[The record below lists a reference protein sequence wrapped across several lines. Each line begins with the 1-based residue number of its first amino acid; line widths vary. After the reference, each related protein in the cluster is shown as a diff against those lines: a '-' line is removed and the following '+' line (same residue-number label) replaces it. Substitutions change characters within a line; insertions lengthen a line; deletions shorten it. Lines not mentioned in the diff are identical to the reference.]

1 MGYVCGPN
9 IFTQPSARS
18 GCLISD
24 VFSKVAYTLLKNSVN
39 IRTYHSVISKEPV
52 PFTTIPFVYGNPWN
66 EHLFRIFTE
75 HCTPEMLL
83 PRPWI

>member
-1 MGYVCGPN
+1 MHQIHFLLQTPLGK
-9 IFTQPSARS
+9 
-18 GCLISD
+18 L
-24 VFSKVAYTLLKNSVN
+24 TLLKNSVN
-39 IRTYHSVISKEPV
+39 IRTYHSVILTEPV